1 MEIKVNGDWREF
13 PDGAT
18 VAQLLDALDVSPQG
32 VAVAVNGVVV
42 RRGEWGESV
51 VPKGANIDVLTAVQG
66 G

>member
-42 RRGEWGESV
+42 RRGEWAESV
-51 VPKGANIDVLTAVQG
+51 VPKGASIDVLTAVQG

>member
-1 MEIKVNGDWREF
+1 MELKVNGDWREF

-18 VAQLLDALDVSPQG
+18 VAQVLDVLDVAPQG

-42 RRGEWGESV
+42 RRGDWAASV
-51 VPKGANIDVLTAVQG
+51 VPKGAHLDVLTAVQG